1 MGDARGPSGG
11 HDRADRRV
19 RGSTAGRNGDPTRRP
34 SAGAAAE
41 FRGAV
46 WAHGRYRVDGTPAAI
61 RVVACASKC
70 GVTRAAMCAEP
81 RAPAI
86 APTVAEQAVAADEQR
101 IAIEL
106 VDTVIR
112 ELFGVGLTLQGA
124 LPHLSGPA
132 ERPVSAAIDG
142 IDRVIRTIRNVVF
155 ALVPAHR
162 RSRCPMATRASSR
175 RRRVP
180 AAFDDR
186 PGPLGQPAA

>member
-1 MGDARGPSGG
+1 
-11 HDRADRRV
+11 
-19 RGSTAGRNGDPTRRP
+19 
-34 SAGAAAE
+34 
-41 FRGAV
+41 
-46 WAHGRYRVDGTPAAI
+46 
-61 RVVACASKC
+61 
-70 GVTRAAMCAEP
+70 MCAEP

-155 ALVPAHR
+155 ALVPRAPTE
-162 RSRCPMATRASSR
+162 PMPDGDPRFEQAEASSGGLR
-175 RRRVP
+175 
-180 AAFDDR
+180 
-186 PGPLGQPAA
+186 